1 MYLGKVVSLSPA
13 TQTRPRRTGAETLTG
28 IPFHPASPSLVV
40 SAQALTRSSVTTI
53 KVVMPGTTP
62 DGLLGKFVGF
72 VSLCAVI
79 PVFALSL
86 PLSFMFGTPSCWGFG
101 EKYRPSF
108 SYVW

>member
-1 MYLGKVVSLSPA
+1 
-13 TQTRPRRTGAETLTG
+13 
-28 IPFHPASPSLVV
+28 
-40 SAQALTRSSVTTI
+40 
-53 KVVMPGTTP
+53 MPGTTP
-62 DGLLGKFVGF
+62 DGLLGRVVGF

-108 SYVW
+108 SYLW